1 MPTPESLETILAGG
15 NDSALLRF
23 SLGDT
28 YLREGNHE
36 KAIEHFAKA
45 VELDA
50 GYSAAWKLYG
60 KTLVAADRLAEA
72 KETYQ
77 RGIEVAKN
85 KGDKQAEKE
94 MRVFLRRVEKTLAA
108 PNKISR

>member
-1 MPTPESLETILAGG
+1 MPTTESLEALLARG

-28 YLREGNHE
+28 YLRDGNLE

-60 KTLVAADRLAEA
+60 KTLVAAQKLTEA
-72 KETYQ
+72 REVY
-77 RGIEVAKN
+77 RSGIEIAKS

-94 MRVFLRRVEKTLAA
+94 MRVFLRRVEKTLALDA
-108 PNKISR
+108 